1 MTIKVNNIHSKPTK
15 KVGFVLKSHG
25 FNGQIRIHLDGDF
38 VPKDFLFLEINQK
51 FVPFA
56 IQSFNKDSSI
66 LKLKDF
72 DTIDQINELIS
83 LPIIEIIDTKPE
95 ETETIIGYSLIDN
108 ETGAEYTITDL
119 IEYPGNALIEFR
131 NGFKDS
137 LIPIHDD
144 FITEINHGE
153 KKIFARF
160 PDGILDL

>member
-25 FNGQIRIHLDGDF
+25 FNGQIRIHLEDDYI
-38 VPKDFLFLEINQK
+38 PKDFLFLEINQK

-56 IQSFNKDSSI
+56 IQSF
-66 LKLKDF
+66 

-83 LPIIEIIDTKPE
+83 LPIVEIIDTKPE

-108 ETGAEYTITDL
+108 ETGTEYTITDL
-119 IEYPGNALIEFR
+119 IEYPGNVLIEFR